1 METKNT
7 FIKEHNIKI
16 LKWYI
21 MHFGM
26 RILYARAKVLKN
38 EIVQNPIWQ
47 EYFSHIR
54 NLFLGGLD

>member
-16 LKWYI
+16 LKYYI

-26 RILYARAKVLKN
+26 GILYARAKVLKN

-47 EYFSHIR
+47 SICPTSEIF
-54 NLFLGGLD
+54 FLGGLD